1 MNWLKQLISGRK
13 LYGELSEEIREHLEE
28 KIEELV
34 ACGVSRKEAAAAAR
48 REFGNVTLIAE
59 DSHKVW
65 RWPSV
70 EEFLTDV
77 RYGLRMLG
85 KNPSFTAI
93 AILTLALGIGAN
105 TAIFSVVNV
114 VLLQR
119 LPYPDADGLVM
130 VWEKVRLPFY
140 EKDQNEPAPGNFADW
155 QTQNS
160 VFEAMSAIQDRSFN
174 LTGGSE
180 PARVEGEA
188 VSANL
193 FSLLQVNA
201 ALGRVFTADEDV
213 PGRAHVVVMGHGL
226 WVSRFGADP
235 EIVNKKILLDGVSYT
250 VVGVMPRD
258 FLFPDPANFHLSGPE
273 DQLWVPL
280 ALDPSQLANHGSH
293 NLNVIARLKSRVTL
307 AQAQTQ
313 MDGVARHL
321 ADEYPQSNTGVGVNL
336 VSLHDQIVGNVRTA
350 LLVLLGAVGFVL
362 LMVCANVANLLMARA
377 SARRREIAVRVALGA
392 HRMRILRQLLTE
404 NMLLAF
410 LGGGLGLLLAFWSM
424 KALQAISPHDLPLF
438 GDIGVNGRVLAF
450 TLAISLLAALLFG
463 IVPALAATRSNLRD
477 SLKEGARESP
487 AGSGLS
493 VRHLLIVAETALGV
507 VVLVGGGLLL
517 RSFLALERVPLGF
530 QPEGL
535 LTFRVIP
542 RGEKYTQ
549 LSQRA
554 AYYQLAL
561 DKIGTLPG
569 VQHAAAISFLPL
581 TLYRAS
587 KGFRIDGRP
596 AALPGALPMADYDIV
611 SPGYFETMAIPLI
624 AGRDVSWSDT
634 PGTQQ
639 VVVINQSM
647 ARTYWPNEDPLGK
660 RINEGSPDEH
670 TPWLQV
676 VGVIGDLR
684 EFDVASRPR
693 PTMYFSVSQFEG
705 NGLLRDWV
713 VRSAGNPV
721 SVSSEV
727 RDAIWSIDKDLPISR
742 MRTMSQVRSA
752 SVAAQAF
759 NVLLL
764 GLFAGLALTLAT
776 VGLYGVTA
784 YSVAQRTREIGIR
797 VALGAQH
804 QDVLSLVLRQGTT
817 LALGGVTIGVVA
829 ALGLTRL
836 MTGLLY
842 GVPAND
848 PLTFAGVAI
857 LLLLVALAASYVP
870 ARRAMRV
877 DPMVALRY
885 E

>member
-1 MNWLKQLISGRK
+1 MNWPKQLISRRK

-34 ACGVSRKEAAAAAR
+34 ASGVSRKEAAAAAR
-48 REFGNVTLIAE
+48 REFGNVTLIEE

-77 RYGLRMLG
+77 RYGVRMLR

-119 LPYPDADGLVM
+119 LPYPDADRLVM

-201 ALGRVFTADEDV
+201 AFGRVFTADEDV

-258 FLFPDPANFHLSGPE
+258 FLFPDPANFHVSGPE

-280 ALDPSQLANHGSH
+280 ALSPSQLANHGSH

-307 AQAQTQ
+307 AQAQAH

-321 ADEYPQSNTGVGVNL
+321 ADQYPQSNTGVGVNL

-410 LGGGLGLLLAFWSM
+410 LGGGSGLLLALWGM

-438 GDIGVNGRVLAF
+438 GDIGVNGTVLAF

-463 IVPALAATRSNLRD
+463 IARMAVIRADIHPASSNDRS
-477 SLKEGARESP
+477 
-487 AGSGLS
+487 
-493 VRHLLIVAETALGV
+493 
-507 VVLVGGGLLL
+507 
-517 RSFLALERVPLGF
+517 
-530 QPEGL
+530 
-535 LTFRVIP
+535 
-542 RGEKYTQ
+542 
-549 LSQRA
+549 
-554 AYYQLAL
+554 
-561 DKIGTLPG
+561 
-569 VQHAAAISFLPL
+569 
-581 TLYRAS
+581 
-587 KGFRIDGRP
+587 
-596 AALPGALPMADYDIV
+596 
-611 SPGYFETMAIPLI
+611 
-624 AGRDVSWSDT
+624 
-634 PGTQQ
+634 
-639 VVVINQSM
+639 
-647 ARTYWPNEDPLGK
+647 
-660 RINEGSPDEH
+660 
-670 TPWLQV
+670 
-676 VGVIGDLR
+676 
-684 EFDVASRPR
+684 
-693 PTMYFSVSQFEG
+693 
-705 NGLLRDWV
+705 
-713 VRSAGNPV
+713 
-721 SVSSEV
+721 
-727 RDAIWSIDKDLPISR
+727 
-742 MRTMSQVRSA
+742 
-752 SVAAQAF
+752 
-759 NVLLL
+759 
-764 GLFAGLALTLAT
+764 
-776 VGLYGVTA
+776 
-784 YSVAQRTREIGIR
+784 
-797 VALGAQH
+797 
-804 QDVLSLVLRQGTT
+804 
-817 LALGGVTIGVVA
+817 
-829 ALGLTRL
+829 
-836 MTGLLY
+836 
-842 GVPAND
+842 
-848 PLTFAGVAI
+848 
-857 LLLLVALAASYVP
+857 
-870 ARRAMRV
+870 
-877 DPMVALRY
+877 
-885 E
+885 